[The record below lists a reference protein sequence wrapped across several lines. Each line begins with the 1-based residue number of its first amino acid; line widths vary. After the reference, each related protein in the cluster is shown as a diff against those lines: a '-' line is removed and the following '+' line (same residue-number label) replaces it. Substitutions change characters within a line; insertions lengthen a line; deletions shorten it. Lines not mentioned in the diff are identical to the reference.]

1 MDPQSV
7 LGAIFVFLVSVYLFK
22 RSIDQLDVL
31 NLSTIKALK
40 NTVVLNVDQ
49 FCFVAAMFLFLLEAA
64 SPHVTPM

>member
-7 LGAIFVFLVSVYLFK
+7 LGTIFVFLVSVYLFK

-31 NLSTIKALK
+31 NLSTIEALK

-49 FCFVAAMFLFLLEAA
+49 FCFVATMFLFLLEAA

>member
-31 NLSTIKALK
+31 NLSTIEALK